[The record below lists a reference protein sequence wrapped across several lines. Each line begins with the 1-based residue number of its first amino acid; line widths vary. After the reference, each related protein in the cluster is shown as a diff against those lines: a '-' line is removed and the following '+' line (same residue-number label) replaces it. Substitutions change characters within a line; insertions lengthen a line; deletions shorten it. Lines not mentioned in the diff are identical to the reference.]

1 MGKKFIYLF
10 LVNYLYCDL
19 VKIEKYKIICIKI
32 KLNKIKIGNK
42 SLFGFLAKFYSE
54 KIARNKNSSYLCA
67 IEIDKQYIFNFLYEG
82 NIKNSL
88 K

>member
-1 MGKKFIYLF
+1 MAKIKK
-10 LVNYLYCDL
+10 C
-19 VKIEKYKIICIKI
+19 KIIFIKTIIHRI
-32 KLNKIKIGNK
+32 KKGDK
-42 SLFGFLAKFYSE
+42 SFFGILAKFYSE
-54 KIARNKNSSYLCA
+54 KLARNKNSSYLCA

>member
-10 LVNYLYCDL
+10 IINCLYSDL
-19 VKIEKYKIICIKI
+19 AKIKKSKIIFIKTRIHKI
-32 KLNKIKIGNK
+32 KKGNN
-42 SLFGFLAKFYSE
+42 SFFIFFTKFYSE
-54 KIARNKNSSYLCA
+54 KLARNKNSSYLCA